1 MTMRWRMLALMTG
14 SQVGGAIV
22 QQGLGS
28 LAPALLL
35 TFALSKTQLGTIFSA
50 LAIGSALFTT
60 LAGIV
65 VDRYGERVVTLWGGV
80 LLGLTLLAA
89 AAVQSYWWL
98 VGCIFLFGIS
108 YAAQTPAGGRAIL
121 AWFDRD
127 RGLAMS
133 IRQTGV
139 PLGGA
144 IGGLLLPLLASHFNY
159 RVALAVG
166 GLLGAAA
173 AIVAARF
180 YVDPPRRNTS
190 ARGLADIVRGMMRLV
205 RSPRTILFTL
215 ACMVLVS
222 GQTIMNAF
230 FAITAISVVHVSA
243 ATGAAAFAFAQLCAV
258 AGRVVWG
265 KLSDTL
271 YRGDRALPIAT
282 IAAILAA
289 SAWTISRIAPGAV
302 VELFVVG
309 GFLGFSASSWNG
321 VMATAMAEIGGPD
334 YAGSV
339 LGVALTFIFGASA
352 VAPLLFG
359 SLADARTL
367 GAAWSALAL
376 VAAVGIVP
384 ALAAAVLARREAG
397 LTT

>member
-28 LAPALLL
+28 LAPVLLV
-35 TFALSKTQLGTIFSA
+35 TFALSKAQLGTVFTA
-50 LAIGSALFTT
+50 LSIGSALFTT
-60 LAGIV
+60 LAGVI

-80 LLGLTLLAA
+80 LLGATLLAA
-89 AAVQSYWWL
+89 SAVASYPWL
-98 VGCIFLFGIS
+98 VACIFLFGIS
-108 YAAQTPAGGRAIL
+108 YAAQTPAGGRAVL

-144 IGGLLLPLLASHFNY
+144 IGGLVLPFLALHYNY

-166 GLLGAAA
+166 GVLGATA
-173 AIVAARF
+173 AIVAARY
-180 YVDPPRRNTS
+180 YVDPPRKATS
-190 ARGLADIVRGMMRLV
+190 VRGLGDVVRGMMRLV

-230 FAITAISVVHVSA
+230 FAITAIADVHVSA
-243 ATGAAAFAFAQLCAV
+243 ALAAGAFAFAQICAV

-271 YRGDRALPIAT
+271 FRGDRALPIAT
-282 IAAILAA
+282 IGAILTAC
-289 SAWTISRIAPGAV
+289 AWTIAHIAPGAV
-302 VELFVVG
+302 VELFIVG
-309 GFLGFSASSWNG
+309 GLLGFSASSWNG
-321 VMATAMAEIGGPD
+321 VMATAMAEIGGPE

-339 LGVALTFIFGASA
+339 LGVALTFIFAAAGA
-352 VAPLLFG
+352 APLIFG
-359 SLADARTL
+359 SLADAHTL
-367 GAAWSALAL
+367 PLAWTVLAA
-376 VAAVGIVP
+376 VAAVGILP
-384 ALAAAVLARREAG
+384 ALGAAVLARRERTLAG
-397 LTT
+397 

>member
-28 LAPALLL
+28 LAPVLLA
-35 TFALSKTQLGTIFSA
+35 TFALSKTQLGTVFTA

-60 LAGIV
+60 LAGVI

-89 AAVQSYWWL
+89 SAVASYPWL
-98 VGCIFLFGIS
+98 LGCMFLFGIS
-108 YAAQTPAGGRAIL
+108 YAAQTPAGGRAVL

-127 RGLAMS
+127 RAFAMS

-144 IGGLLLPLLASHFNY
+144 IGGLLLPFLALKYDY

-166 GLLGAAA
+166 GILGAAA

-180 YVDPPRRNTS
+180 YRDPAHKVKS
-190 ARGLADIVRGMMRLV
+190 ARGLADVVRGMMRLV
-205 RSPRTILFTL
+205 RSPRMILFTL

-230 FAITAISVVHVSA
+230 FALTAIADVHVSA
-243 ATGAAAFAFAQLCAV
+243 AVAAGAFAFAQICAV
-258 AGRVVWG
+258 AGRVIWG
-265 KLSDTL
+265 RLSDTL
-271 YRGDRALPIAT
+271 YRGDRALPLAT

-289 SAWTISRIAPGAV
+289 CAWTIAHLTPGAV

-309 GFLGFSASSWNG
+309 GLLGFSASSWNG
-321 VMATAMAEIGGPD
+321 VMATAMAEIGGPE

-352 VAPLLFG
+352 AAPLLFG
-359 SLADARTL
+359 SLADANTL
-367 GAAWSALAL
+367 NAAWTALAI
-376 VAAVGIVP
+376 AASLGILP
-384 ALAAAVLARREAG
+384 ALGAAVLARREAALAG
-397 LTT
+397 

>member
-28 LAPALLL
+28 LAPVLLV
-35 TFALSKTQLGTIFSA
+35 TFALSKTQLGTVFTA

-60 LAGIV
+60 LAGVI

-80 LLGLTLLAA
+80 LLGATLLAA
-89 AAVQSYWWL
+89 SAVASYPWL
-98 VGCIFLFGIS
+98 VACIFLFGIS
-108 YAAQTPAGGRAIL
+108 YAAQTPAGGRAVL

-144 IGGLLLPLLASHFNY
+144 IGGVILPFLALHYNY

-166 GLLGAAA
+166 GILGAAA
-173 AIVAARF
+173 AIVAARY
-180 YVDPPRRNTS
+180 YVDPPRRNAST
-190 ARGLADIVRGMMRLV
+190 RGLRDVVRGMMRLA
-205 RSPRTILFTL
+205 RSPRTMLFTL

-230 FAITAISVVHVSA
+230 FAITAVADVHVSA
-243 ATGAAAFAFAQLCAV
+243 TLAAAAFTFAQMCAV

-271 YRGDRALPIAT
+271 FRGDRALPIAA
-282 IAAILAA
+282 IGAILAA
-289 SAWTISRIAPGAV
+289 CAWTIAHIAPGAV
-302 VELFVVG
+302 LELFIVG
-309 GFLGFSASSWNG
+309 GLLGFSASSWNG
-321 VMATAMAEIGGPD
+321 VMATAMAEIGGPE

-339 LGVALTFIFGASA
+339 LGVALTFIFAAAGA
-352 VAPLLFG
+352 APLLFG

-367 GAAWSALAL
+367 GTAWTALAI
-376 VAAVGIVP
+376 AAAIGILP
-384 ALAAAVLARREAG
+384 ALGAAYLARRDAAPVG
-397 LTT
+397 

>member
-28 LAPALLL
+28 LAPVLLV
-35 TFALSKTQLGTIFSA
+35 TFALSKTQLGTVFTA

-60 LAGIV
+60 LAGVI

-80 LLGLTLLAA
+80 LLGATLLAA
-89 AAVQSYWWL
+89 SAVASYPWL
-98 VGCIFLFGIS
+98 VACIFLFGIS
-108 YAAQTPAGGRAIL
+108 YAAQTPAGGRAVL

-144 IGGLLLPLLASHFNY
+144 IGGVILPFLALHYNY

-166 GLLGAAA
+166 GILGAAA
-173 AIVAARF
+173 AIVAARY
-180 YVDPPRRNTS
+180 YVDPPRRNAS
-190 ARGLADIVRGMMRLV
+190 PRGLRDVVRGMMRLV
-205 RSPRTILFTL
+205 RSPRTMLFTL

-230 FAITAISVVHVSA
+230 FAITAVADVHVSA
-243 ATGAAAFAFAQLCAV
+243 AVAAGAFAFAQICAV

-271 YRGDRALPIAT
+271 FRGDRALPIAT
-282 IAAILAA
+282 IGAILTAC
-289 SAWTISRIAPGAV
+289 AWTIAHIAPGAV
-302 VELFVVG
+302 VELFIVG
-309 GFLGFSASSWNG
+309 GLLGFSASSWNG
-321 VMATAMAEIGGPD
+321 VMATAMAEIGGSE

-339 LGVALTFIFGASA
+339 LGVALTFIFAAAGA
-352 VAPLLFG
+352 APLIFG
-359 SLADARTL
+359 SLADAHTL
-367 GAAWSALAL
+367 RLAWTVLAA
-376 VAAVGIVP
+376 VAAMGILP
-384 ALAAAVLARREAG
+384 ALGAAVLARRETTLAG
-397 LTT
+397 

>member
-28 LAPALLL
+28 LAPVLLI
-35 TFALSKTQLGTIFSA
+35 TFALSKTQLGTIFAA
-50 LAIGSALFTT
+50 LSIGSALFTT
-60 LAGIV
+60 LAGVI

-80 LLGLTLLAA
+80 LLGATLLAA
-89 AAVQSYWWL
+89 SAVASYPWL
-98 VGCIFLFGIS
+98 VACIFLFGIS
-108 YAAQTPAGGRAIL
+108 YAAQTPAGGRAVL

-144 IGGLLLPLLASHFNY
+144 IGGLVLPFLALHYNY

-166 GLLGAAA
+166 GVLGATA
-173 AIVAARF
+173 AIVAARY
-180 YVDPPRRNTS
+180 YVDPPRKATS
-190 ARGLADIVRGMMRLV
+190 VRGLGDVVRGMMRLV

-230 FAITAISVVHVSA
+230 FAITAIADVHVSA
-243 ATGAAAFAFAQLCAV
+243 ALAAGAFAFAQICAV

-271 YRGDRALPIAT
+271 FRGDRALPIAT
-282 IAAILAA
+282 IGAILTAC
-289 SAWTISRIAPGAV
+289 AWTIAHIAPGAV
-302 VELFVVG
+302 VELFIVG
-309 GFLGFSASSWNG
+309 GLLGFSASSWNG
-321 VMATAMAEIGGPD
+321 VMATAMAEIGGPE

-339 LGVALTFIFGASA
+339 LGVALTFIFAAAGA
-352 VAPLLFG
+352 APLIFG
-359 SLADARTL
+359 SLADAHTL
-367 GAAWSALAL
+367 PLAWTVLAA
-376 VAAVGIVP
+376 VAAVGILP
-384 ALAAAVLARREAG
+384 ALGAAVLARRERTLAG
-397 LTT
+397 

>member
-1 MTMRWRMLALMTG
+1 MRWRMLALMTG

-28 LAPALLL
+28 LAPVLLV
-35 TFALSKTQLGTIFSA
+35 TFALSKAQLGTVFTA
-50 LAIGSALFTT
+50 LSIGSALFTT
-60 LAGIV
+60 LAGVI

-80 LLGLTLLAA
+80 LLGATLLAA
-89 AAVQSYWWL
+89 SAVASYPWL
-98 VGCIFLFGIS
+98 VACIFLFGIS
-108 YAAQTPAGGRAIL
+108 YAAQTPAGGRAVL

-144 IGGLLLPLLASHFNY
+144 IGGLILPFLALHYNY

-166 GLLGAAA
+166 GILGAAA
-173 AIVAARF
+173 AIVAARY
-180 YVDPPRRNTS
+180 YVDPPRKATTV
-190 ARGLADIVRGMMRLV
+190 RGLGDVLRGMMRLV

-230 FAITAISVVHVSA
+230 FAITAIADVHVSA
-243 ATGAAAFAFAQLCAV
+243 AVAAGAFAFAQICAV

-282 IAAILAA
+282 IGAILTVC
-289 SAWTISRIAPGAV
+289 AWTIAHIAPGAV
-302 VELFVVG
+302 FELFIVG
-309 GFLGFSASSWNG
+309 GLLGFSASSWNG
-321 VMATAMAEIGGPD
+321 VMATAMAEIGGPE

-339 LGVALTFIFGASA
+339 LGVALTFIFAAAGA
-352 VAPLLFG
+352 APLIFG
-359 SLADARTL
+359 SLADAHSLRL
-367 GAAWSALAL
+367 AWMVLAA
-376 VAAVGIVP
+376 VAALGIVP
-384 ALAAAVLARREAG
+384 ALGAAFLARREA
-397 LTT
+397 TFAR

>member
-28 LAPALLL
+28 LAPVLLV
-35 TFALSKTQLGTIFSA
+35 TFALSKAQLGTVFTA
-50 LAIGSALFTT
+50 LSIGSALFTT
-60 LAGIV
+60 LAGVI

-80 LLGLTLLAA
+80 LLGATLLAA
-89 AAVQSYWWL
+89 SAVASYPWL
-98 VGCIFLFGIS
+98 VACIFLFGIS
-108 YAAQTPAGGRAIL
+108 YAAQTPAGGRAVL

-144 IGGLLLPLLASHFNY
+144 IGGLILPFLALHYNY

-166 GLLGAAA
+166 GILGAAA
-173 AIVAARF
+173 AIVAARY
-180 YVDPPRRNTS
+180 YVDPPRKATTV
-190 ARGLADIVRGMMRLV
+190 RGLGDVLRGMMRLV

-230 FAITAISVVHVSA
+230 FAITAIADVHVSA
-243 ATGAAAFAFAQLCAV
+243 AVAAGAFAFAQICAV

-282 IAAILAA
+282 IGAILTVC
-289 SAWTISRIAPGAV
+289 AWTIAHIAPGAV
-302 VELFVVG
+302 FELFIVG
-309 GFLGFSASSWNG
+309 GLLGFSASSWNG
-321 VMATAMAEIGGPD
+321 VMATAMAEIGGPE

-339 LGVALTFIFGASA
+339 LGVALTFIFAAAGA
-352 VAPLLFG
+352 APLIFG
-359 SLADARTL
+359 SLADAHSLRL
-367 GAAWSALAL
+367 AWMVLAA
-376 VAAVGIVP
+376 VAALGIVP
-384 ALAAAVLARREAG
+384 ALGAAFLARREA
-397 LTT
+397 TFAR